1 MVSMA
6 VAAAAPGAG
15 AHLTAALC
23 KKSNRVAR
31 VLAYALLEWILIAL
45 LLANGVFSY
54 LISRFAAFFGL
65 APPCALCSRLGVDS
79 LFEPHRPHHRGAE
92 PLRRVLCDAHAA
104 ELSRLGYCSAHRRL
118 ADAGD
123 MCEDCAAAAAPGK
136 ALLSWMRRSELG
148 ERDLACACCGVA
160 LESGFYSPPFLLP
173 LPTPAP
179 RASDWGHKE
188 EEGETS
194 RPNGDAVFVSEE
206 GPVIELFDEKPLVED
221 DSIGV
226 MAHGAE
232 IVANVERLVP
242 LESIDSLAVAMAAVT
257 SQFDDEGKEAVDVRQ
272 DDVATENTINA
283 NGDKFVMISDD
294 DKVNGVVDR
303 LIDEQI
309 ADEVLVPAY
318 VEATL
323 DAEKNTDKTVESF
336 ADQQSPENDI
346 ALKDKDLKISFEDE
360 ISEDERVERASL
372 QQELHTMP
380 TAPENDIALKDK
392 DLKISFEDEIS
403 EDERVE
409 RTSLQQELHTMP
421 TGPSDHEF
429 EEKLDR
435 SIKLEGFQLP
445 ESKHKLNSM
454 PLEASV
460 HVCVTQAK
468 EKLVEQAKVNQELD
482 SIPKCPREHADE
494 ELEERKAQA
503 GLEQEC
509 DSVPIDSGEHGCLT
523 SYSHTDDD
531 TDDDQ
536 AVVNQKVTSVMTDV
550 SEHAADGFNVN
561 TNTWKDI
568 EEDPTEDA
576 QTSIHQISYEPL
588 ISLDKFSSDHSD
600 GNEERDPDTPTH
612 SESIFD
618 SQELLDSKATVSDAK
633 SVDPCVATMSTDLES
648 TESVSVDQL
657 KSALASARQSLN
669 TLYSELENER
679 SAAAIAAD
687 ETMAMINRLQE
698 QKAAMQ
704 MEAIQYQ
711 RLMEEQSE
719 YDQEALQR
727 LNELVVKRE
736 KEKQDLEREL
746 GLYRHKVHLYE
757 AKVRKMSRHK
767 ADEQNGSSSAS
778 SSAEDSD
785 DLSQSFYEGD
795 ESAHGLNGSNGS
807 IPTDVVLQE
816 TARHLVTLD
825 GSLADFEEERLSILE
840 QLKVLEDKLFDLD
853 DDESDSMKTDKHFSE
868 ENHLSGASNGF
879 SDDDSCFK
887 LHDTR
892 KGVTYRG
899 KKLLPLFDDATRIAG
914 NIPHCDEAD
923 NLTEVTSDLARE
935 QDKLAIANEIDHV
948 HERLH
953 ALEAD
958 REYIKQCVRTL
969 KKGGKGI
976 DLLQEILQHLRDLRR
991 IEQRARNSG
1000 ELSPH
1005 YLHVYTD

>member
-1 MVSMA
+1 MVSQASM
-6 VAAAAPGAG
+6 AG
-15 AHLTAALC
+15 ANLTASLC

-79 LFEPHRPHHRGAE
+79 LFDRHPHRGGAE

-136 ALLSWMRRSELG
+136 ALLSWMGRSELG

-160 LESGFYSPPFLLP
+160 LESGFYSPPFS

-179 RASDWGHKE
+179 RGSDCSHKE
-188 EEGETS
+188 EEEMA
-194 RPNGDAVFVSEE
+194 RPNGDVVFVSEE
-206 GPVIELFDEKPLVED
+206 GPVIELFDEKPLLED

-226 MAHGAE
+226 LAEGAE

-242 LESIDSLAVAMAAVT
+242 LESIDSLEVDMAAVS
-257 SQFDDEGKEAVDVRQ
+257 SQSGDERKEVLDHVRKNAA
-272 DDVATENTINA
+272 ATENMVNA
-283 NGDKFVMISDD
+283 NEKIVMTSDNMVNANEEKIVMTSDD
-294 DKVNGVVDR
+294 DKMDGVVDR
-303 LIDEQI
+303 MIDEQI
-309 ADEVLVPAY
+309 ADIALVPACMEGTFDDGITA
-318 VEATL
+318 VE
-323 DAEKNTDKTVESF
+323 TVKGF
-336 ADQQSPENDI
+336 ADQLSPEEDSGF
-346 ALKDKDLKISFEDE
+346 LDKGMKTSIEDE
-360 ISEDERVERASL
+360 ISEGEQAEHVTPRD
-372 QQELHTMP
+372 
-380 TAPENDIALKDK
+380 
-392 DLKISFEDEIS
+392 
-403 EDERVE
+403 
-409 RTSLQQELHTMP
+409 
-421 TGPSDHEF
+421 PSDHEIV
-429 EEKLDR
+429 EKLDR
-435 SIKLEGFQLP
+435 SIGVEYIQHAELKQ
-445 ESKHKLNSM
+445 KLNSM
-454 PLEASV
+454 PMVASV
-460 HVCVTQAK
+460 HVAETQPE
-468 EKLVEQAKVNQELD
+468 EKQVQQAEVNHEVD
-482 SIPKCPREHADE
+482 SIPINPREYSGE
-494 ELEERKAQA
+494 EVEGERAPLA

-509 DSVPIDSGEHGCLT
+509 DSVPNDSGEHACMI
-523 SYSHTDDD
+523 SYAC

-536 AVVNQKVTSVMTDV
+536 AEMKQKGTSVMADV
-550 SEHAADGFNVN
+550 LEYAASAFNDD
-561 TNTWKDI
+561 TNTWKEDI
-568 EEDPTEDA
+568 EEDPTEA
-576 QTSIHQISYEPL
+576 TLISIHHVSHEPL
-588 ISLDKFSSDHSD
+588 TSLDKLSPDNSVIE
-600 GNEERDPDTPTH
+600 EEREPETPTH
-612 SESIFD
+612 TEGICD
-618 SQELLDSKATVSDAK
+618 SHELLDSKEAVSDAK
-633 SVDPCVATMSTDLES
+633 SVDSSLATMSTDLES
-648 TESVSVDQL
+648 PEFVSVDQL
-657 KSALASARQSLN
+657 KSALASARKSLN
-669 TLYSELENER
+669 SLYAELENER
-679 SAAAIAAD
+679 NAAAIAAD
-687 ETMAMINRLQE
+687 ETMAMINRLQA

-746 GLYRHKVHLYE
+746 ELYRHKVHLYE

-853 DDESDSMKTDKHFSE
+853 DEESDNMKTDKHFSE
-868 ENHLSGASNGF
+868 HHLSGASNGF

-887 LHDTR
+887 LHDQR
-892 KGVTYRG
+892 KSVTYRG
-899 KKLLPLFDDATRIAG
+899 KKLLPLFDDVTVEAK
-914 NIPHCDEAD
+914 NILLTKQGDEAD
-923 NLTEVTSDLARE
+923 HPIEVTLDLARE
-935 QDKLAIANEIDHV
+935 QDKLAIANEIDRV

-958 REYIKQCVRTL
+958 REYIKQCVRSL
-969 KKGGKGI
+969 KKGGKGF

-1005 YLHVYTD
+1005 YLHLYTD

>member
-1 MVSMA
+1 MVSQ
-6 VAAAAPGAG
+6 APMAG
-15 AHLTAALC
+15 ANLTASLC

-54 LISRFAAFFGL
+54 LISRFASFFGL

-79 LFEPHRPHHRGAE
+79 LFDRNPHRSAAGSGGGAE

-136 ALLSWMRRSELG
+136 ALLSWMGRSELG

-173 LPTPAP
+173 TPAP
-179 RASDWGHKE
+179 RGSDCGHKE
-188 EEGETS
+188 EEGTA
-194 RPNGDAVFVSEE
+194 RPNGDVVFVSEE
-206 GPVIELFDEKPLVED
+206 GPVIELFDEKPLLED

-226 MAHGAE
+226 LAQGAE
-232 IVANVERLVP
+232 IVANVERLMP
-242 LESIDSLAVAMAAVT
+242 LESIDSLAVDMAAVP
-257 SQFDDEGKEAVDVRQ
+257 SQSGGERKEVVDHVRKN
-272 DDVATENTINA
+272 DIVTENMVNA
-283 NGDKFVMISDD
+283 NEEKIVVTSDNMVNANEEKIVMTSDD
-294 DKVNGVVDR
+294 DNGDGVVDR

-309 ADEVLVPAY
+309 ADVALVLACM
-318 VEATL
+318 EGTFDDGINAG
-323 DAEKNTDKTVESF
+323 ETVKGF
-336 ADQQSPENDI
+336 ADQQSPEEDSG
-346 ALKDKDLKISFEDE
+346 LKDKSTKTSIEDE
-360 ISEDERVERASL
+360 ISEGDQAEHVTPRDA
-372 QQELHTMP
+372 
-380 TAPENDIALKDK
+380 
-392 DLKISFEDEIS
+392 
-403 EDERVE
+403 
-409 RTSLQQELHTMP
+409 
-421 TGPSDHEF
+421 SDHEF
-429 EEKLDR
+429 VEKLDR
-435 SIKLEGFQLP
+435 SIDVEYFQHAELKQKLI
-445 ESKHKLNSM
+445 SM
-454 PLEASV
+454 PMVASV
-460 HVCVTQAK
+460 HVAETQPE
-468 EKLVEQAKVNQELD
+468 EKQVQQDEVNQEVD
-482 SIPKCPREHADE
+482 SIPINPREYSGE
-494 ELEERKAQA
+494 EVKGDTA

-509 DSVPIDSGEHGCLT
+509 DSVPNDSGEHACM
-523 SYSHTDDD
+523 

-536 AVVNQKVTSVMTDV
+536 ADMKQKGTSVMADV
-550 SEHAADGFNVN
+550 PEYAASTFNDD
-561 TNTWKDI
+561 TNAWKDI
-568 EEDPTEDA
+568 EEDPTEA
-576 QTSIHQISYEPL
+576 ALTSIHHISHEPL
-588 ISLDKFSSDHSD
+588 TSLDKLSPDNSVI
-600 GNEERDPDTPTH
+600 GEEREPETPTH
-612 SESIFD
+612 IEGICD
-618 SQELLDSKATVSDAK
+618 SHELLDSKEAVSDAK
-633 SVDPCVATMSTDLES
+633 SIDSSVATMSTDLES
-648 TESVSVDQL
+648 TEFVSVDQL
-657 KSALASARQSLN
+657 KSALASARKSLN
-669 TLYSELENER
+669 GLYAELENER
-679 SAAAIAAD
+679 NAAAIAAD

-746 GLYRHKVHLYE
+746 ELYRHKVHLYE
-757 AKVRKMSRHK
+757 AKARKLSRHK

-840 QLKVLEDKLFDLD
+840 QLKMLEDKLFDLD
-853 DDESDSMKTDKHFSE
+853 DEESDNMKADEHFSE
-868 ENHLSGASNGF
+868 EHHLSGASNGF

-887 LHDTR
+887 LHDQR
-892 KGVTYRG
+892 KSVTYRG
-899 KKLLPLFDDATRIAG
+899 KKLLPLFDDATVEAR
-914 NIPHCDEAD
+914 NILLTKQGDEAGHS
-923 NLTEVTSDLARE
+923 TEVTLDLARE
-935 QDKLAIANEIDHV
+935 QDKLAIANEIDRV

-958 REYIKQCVRTL
+958 REYIKQCVRSL
-969 KKGGKGI
+969 KKGGKGF

-1005 YLHVYTD
+1005 YLHLYTD

>member
-1 MVSMA
+1 MVSQ
-6 VAAAAPGAG
+6 APMAG
-15 AHLTAALC
+15 ANLTAALC

-79 LFEPHRPHHRGAE
+79 LFERHAHRGVGGAE

-104 ELSRLGYCSAHRRL
+104 ELSCLGYCSAHRRL

-136 ALLSWMRRSELG
+136 ALLSWMGRSELG

-173 LPTPAP
+173 TPAKGGT
-179 RASDWGHKE
+179 DCGNKE
-188 EEGETS
+188 EEEAA
-194 RPNGDAVFVSEE
+194 RLNGDVVFVSEE
-206 GPVIELFDEKPLVED
+206 GPVIELFDEKPLLGD
-221 DSIGV
+221 DSISV
-226 MAHGAE
+226 LAHGPE

-242 LESIDSLAVAMAAVT
+242 LESIDSLAVDMGAVS
-257 SQFDDEGKEAVDVRQ
+257 SQSGVERKEAVDHVRQ
-272 DDVATENTINA
+272 DNVVMENMVNA
-283 NGDKFVMISDD
+283 NEEKIVMTNDD
-294 DKVNGVVDR
+294 DKGDGVVDR

-309 ADEVLVPAY
+309 ADIALVPACMEGTFDD
-318 VEATL
+318 VINAG
-323 DAEKNTDKTVESF
+323 KTVEGF
-336 ADQQSPENDI
+336 AEQSPEEDSG
-346 ALKDKDLKISFEDE
+346 LKDKDMEISVEDE
-360 ISEDERVERASL
+360 ISEDDQVKKVY
-372 QQELHTMP
+372 TMLSD
-380 TAPENDIALKDK
+380 T
-392 DLKISFEDEIS
+392 
-403 EDERVE
+403 
-409 RTSLQQELHTMP
+409 
-421 TGPSDHEF
+421 SDHEF
-429 EEKLDR
+429 VEKLDR
-435 SIKLEGFQLP
+435 SIEVEHFQQAEL
-445 ESKHKLNSM
+445 KQKLNLM
-454 PLEASV
+454 TMVASAYV
-460 HVCVTQAK
+460 AVTQPE
-468 EKLVEQAKVNQELD
+468 EKQVHQAEVNQELG
-482 SIPKCPREHADE
+482 SIPIQPREHSGE
-494 ELEERKAQA
+494 ELEGERAAQA

-509 DSVPIDSGEHGCLT
+509 DSMPIDSGEHACMT
-523 SYSHTDDD
+523 SYACTDDE
-531 TDDDQ
+531 Q
-536 AVVNQKVTSVMTDV
+536 VEMKQKVTLA
-550 SEHAADGFNVN
+550 AADVPEFPADTFNDD
-561 TNTWKDI
+561 TNAWKDI
-568 EEDPTEDA
+568 EEDPTEA
-576 QTSIHQISYEPL
+576 ALTSIHEPL
-588 ISLDKFSSDHSD
+588 TSLDKFSPNHTVTE
-600 GNEERDPDTPTH
+600 EERDPETPTH
-612 SESIFD
+612 IEGICD
-618 SQELLDSKATVSDAK
+618 SQELLDSKAAVSDAK
-633 SVDPCVATMSTDLES
+633 SVDSSVATMTTDLES
-648 TESVSVDQL
+648 TEFVSVDQL
-657 KSALASARQSLN
+657 KSALASARKSLN
-669 TLYSELENER
+669 SLYAELENER
-679 SAAAIAAD
+679 NAAAIAAD

-746 GLYRHKVHLYE
+746 ELYRHKVHLYE

-767 ADEQNGSSSAS
+767 ADDQNGSSSAS

-853 DDESDSMKTDKHFSE
+853 DEESNNMKTDKHFSE
-868 ENHLSGASNGF
+868 EHHLSGASNGF
-879 SDDDSCFK
+879 SDDESCFK
-887 LHDTR
+887 LHDKR
-892 KGVTYRG
+892 KSVTCRG
-899 KKLLPLFDDATRIAG
+899 KKLLPLFDDATVGAR
-914 NIPHCDEAD
+914 NIVLTKQGDEAD
-923 NLTEVTSDLARE
+923 HSTEVTLDLARE
-935 QDKLAIANEIDHV
+935 QDKLAIAHEIDQV

-958 REYIKQCVRTL
+958 REYIKQCVRSL
-969 KKGGKGI
+969 KKGGKGF

-1005 YLHVYTD
+1005 YLHLYTD

>member
-1 MVSMA
+1 MVSQ
-6 VAAAAPGAG
+6 APMAG
-15 AHLTAALC
+15 ANLTAALC

-79 LFEPHRPHHRGAE
+79 LFDRHPHRGVGGAE

-136 ALLSWMRRSELG
+136 ALLSWMGRSELG

-173 LPTPAP
+173 TPAL
-179 RASDWGHKE
+179 RGSDCSHKE
-188 EEGETS
+188 EEMA
-194 RPNGDAVFVSEE
+194 RPNGDVVFVSEE
-206 GPVIELFDEKPLVED
+206 GPVIELFDEKPLMED

-226 MAHGAE
+226 LAHGAE
-232 IVANVERLVP
+232 IVANVERLWP
-242 LESIDSLAVAMAAVT
+242 LESIDSLAVDMAAVS
-257 SQFDDEGKEAVDVRQ
+257 SQSGGERKEVVDRVRKN
-272 DDVATENTINA
+272 DIVKENMVNA
-283 NGDKFVMISDD
+283 NEEKIVVTSDNLVNANEEKIVMISDD
-294 DKVNGVVDR
+294 DQGDGVLDR
-303 LIDEQI
+303 LIDEHI
-309 ADEVLVPAY
+309 ADVALVPACM
-318 VEATL
+318 EGTL
-323 DAEKNTDKTVESF
+323 DDGINAGETVKGF
-336 ADQQSPENDI
+336 AYQLSPEEDSS
-346 ALKDKDLKISFEDE
+346 LKDNGMKTSIEDE
-360 ISEDERVERASL
+360 ISADVQADHGTPR
-372 QQELHTMP
+372 
-380 TAPENDIALKDK
+380 D
-392 DLKISFEDEIS
+392 
-403 EDERVE
+403 
-409 RTSLQQELHTMP
+409 
-421 TGPSDHEF
+421 PSDHEF
-429 EEKLDR
+429 VEKLDR
-435 SIKLEGFQLP
+435 SIEVEYFQHAGLKQKL
-445 ESKHKLNSM
+445 SSM
-454 PLEASV
+454 PMVASV
-460 HVCVTQAK
+460 HIAETQPE
-468 EKLVEQAKVNQELD
+468 EKLVQQAEGNQEVD
-482 SIPKCPREHADE
+482 SIPINPMEYSGE
-494 ELEERKAQA
+494 VVEGERTAPA
-503 GLEQEC
+503 GLEQDC
-509 DSVPIDSGEHGCLT
+509 DSVPNDSGEHACMA
-523 SYSHTDDD
+523 SYACS
-531 TDDDQ
+531 DDDQ
-536 AVVNQKVTSVMTDV
+536 AEMEQKGTSVMADV
-550 SEHAADGFNVN
+550 PEYAASTFND
-561 TNTWKDI
+561 TNAWKEDI
-568 EEDPTEDA
+568 EEDPTEA
-576 QTSIHQISYEPL
+576 ALTSLHHISHEPL
-588 ISLDKFSSDHSD
+588 TNLDKLSPDNSVIE
-600 GNEERDPDTPTH
+600 EEREPETPTH
-612 SESIFD
+612 IEGICD
-618 SQELLDSKATVSDAK
+618 SHELLDSKEAVSDAK
-633 SVDPCVATMSTDLES
+633 SGDSSIATDLGS
-648 TESVSVDQL
+648 TEFVSVDQL
-657 KSALASARQSLN
+657 KSALASARKSLN
-669 TLYSELENER
+669 SLYAELENER
-679 SAAAIAAD
+679 NAAAIAAD

-746 GLYRHKVHLYE
+746 ELYRHKVHLYE
-757 AKVRKMSRHK
+757 AKARKMSRHK

-853 DDESDSMKTDKHFSE
+853 DEESDNMKTDKHFSE
-868 ENHLSGASNGF
+868 EHHLSGASNGF

-887 LHDTR
+887 LHDQR
-892 KGVTYRG
+892 KSVTYRG
-899 KKLLPLFDDATRIAG
+899 KKLLPLFDDATVEAR
-914 NIPHCDEAD
+914 NILLTKQGDETD
-923 NLTEVTSDLARE
+923 HSTEVTLDLARE
-935 QDKLAIANEIDHV
+935 QDKLAIATEIDRV

-958 REYIKQCVRTL
+958 REYIKLCVRSL
-969 KKGGKGI
+969 KKGSKGF
-976 DLLQEILQHLRDLRR
+976 DLLQEILHHLRDLRR

-1005 YLHVYTD
+1005 YLHLYTD

>member
-1 MVSMA
+1 MVSQAPMA
-6 VAAAAPGAG
+6 GAG
-15 AHLTAALC
+15 SGAANLTAALC

-79 LFEPHRPHHRGAE
+79 LFESHSHPHHRGEGAE
-92 PLRRVLCDAHAA
+92 PLRRLLCDVHAA

-123 MCEDCAAAAAPGK
+123 MCEDCAAAAEPGK
-136 ALLSWMRRSELG
+136 AMLSWMGRSELG

-160 LESGFYSPPFLLP
+160 LESGFYSPPFLL
-173 LPTPAP
+173 TTSAP
-179 RASDWGHKE
+179 RGSDCGHKE
-188 EEGETS
+188 EEEAA
-194 RPNGDAVFVSEE
+194 RPNGDVVFVSEE
-206 GPVIELFDEKPLVED
+206 GPVIELFDEKPSVED

-226 MAHGAE
+226 LAYGAE
-232 IVANVERLVP
+232 VVANDERLVP
-242 LESIDSLAVAMAAVT
+242 LESIDSLVVAMCSVS
-257 SQFDDEGKEAVDVRQ
+257 SQSGGEGKEAVDHGDVRQ
-272 DDVATENTINA
+272 NNVDMENTVSTNEEKI
-283 NGDKFVMISDD
+283 VMTSDD
-294 DKVNGVVDR
+294 DKVDDVVDR

-309 ADEVLVPAY
+309 AAIVFVPACI
-318 VEATL
+318 EATL
-323 DAEKNTDKTVESF
+323 DDGINAGKTVEAF
-336 ADQQSPENDI
+336 ADHQSPEDDSG
-346 ALKDKDLKISFEDE
+346 LKDKDQKISFEDE
-360 ISEDERVERASL
+360 ISEDEQTEQATP
-372 QQELHTMP
+372 QQELCAMP
-380 TAPENDIALKDK
+380 TD
-392 DLKISFEDEIS
+392 
-403 EDERVE
+403 
-409 RTSLQQELHTMP
+409 
-421 TGPSDHEF
+421 PSDHEF
-429 EEKLDR
+429 VERLER
-435 SIKLEGFQLP
+435 SIELEHFP
-445 ESKHKLNSM
+445 RAESKHKMNSM
-454 PLEASV
+454 PVEVSE
-460 HVCVTQAK
+460 HVAVTQIE
-468 EKLVEQAKVNQELD
+468 EKQVQQAEVNQELE
-482 SIPKCPREHADE
+482 SIPMRSREHADE
-494 ELEERKAQA
+494 ELEGERAAQA

-523 SYSHTDDD
+523 SYAHIDDE
-531 TDDDQ
+531 Q
-536 AVVNQKVTSVMTDV
+536 AEVKQKVTSVTADV
-550 SEHAADGFNVN
+550 LHYAADTFNVY
-561 TNTWKDI
+561 TNTWKEDI
-568 EEDPTEDA
+568 EDDPTEA
-576 QTSIHQISYEPL
+576 ALTAIHQISYEPL
-588 ISLDKFSSDHSD
+588 TSLDKFSPDHSVS
-600 GNEERDPDTPTH
+600 EEDREPDTPTH
-612 SESIFD
+612 IEDICD
-618 SQELLDSKATVSDAK
+618 SQELLDSKAAVSDAK
-633 SVDPCVATMSTDLES
+633 SVDSSIATLSTDQES
-648 TESVSVDQL
+648 TELVSVDQL
-657 KSALASARQSLN
+657 KSALASTRKSLK

-746 GLYRHKVHLYE
+746 ELYRHKVHLYE
-757 AKVRKMSRHK
+757 VKVRKMSRHK
-767 ADEQNGSSSAS
+767 ADDQNGSSSTS

-795 ESAHGLNGSNGS
+795 ESSHGLNGSNGS

-853 DDESDSMKTDKHFSE
+853 DEESDTMKHLSE

-887 LHDTR
+887 LHDKR
-892 KGVTYRG
+892 KSVTYRG
-899 KKLLPLFDDATRIAG
+899 KKLLPLFDDATMEAG
-914 NIPHCDEAD
+914 NIPQGDEAHHS
-923 NLTEVTSDLARE
+923 TEVTLDLARE
-935 QDKLAIANEIDHV
+935 QHKLAIANEIDQV
-948 HERLH
+948 NERLH

-969 KKGGKGI
+969 KKGGKGF

-1005 YLHVYTD
+1005 YLHLYTD